1 MATTV
6 TPYNFRRPDRITK
19 EQMHAVQML
28 HDRFARNIS
37 TSLSGYFRAMT
48 EFRVTGVEQMSHS
61 EFVTVLSDPTAFY
74 ALAIPPFDE
83 LGALEISPALAFTM
97 IDRML
102 GGSGS
107 EVEHGRP
114 LTEIEQHI
122 VDSIV
127 RLMLEALNEIWP
139 PVADMAFGIRG
150 RETRP
155 QMLQVAAHNDT
166 VVLVTFEMTIGA
178 RAGAINLLLPASI
191 VELTSAQFAQVWA
204 RPHREAAP
212 IERVWLRENLAR
224 VPLPLSAVITTALS
238 GHELLQLEVG
248 TVLSLGRA
256 IEDPL
261 DVHIGQACK
270 FHGRLSADRG
280 WAVLGIE
287 SVAGDTPALEA

>member
-127 RLMLEALNEIWP
+127 RLMLEALNEIWR

-212 IERVWLRENLAR
+212 IERANDSASLVSRALHERLKRVVAR
-224 VPLPLSAVITTALS
+224 LP
-238 GHELLQLEVG
+238 GY
-248 TVLSLGRA
+248 
-256 IEDPL
+256 
-261 DVHIGQACK
+261 
-270 FHGRLSADRG
+270 ADRLLETRFARTFWSDAERAG
-280 WAVLGIE
+280 LRDDWARIAD
-287 SVAGDTPALEA
+287 SAATT